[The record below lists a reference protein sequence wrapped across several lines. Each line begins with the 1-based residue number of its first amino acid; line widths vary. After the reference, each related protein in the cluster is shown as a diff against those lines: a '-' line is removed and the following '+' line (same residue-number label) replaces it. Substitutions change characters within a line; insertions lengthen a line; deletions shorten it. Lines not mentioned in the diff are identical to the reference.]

1 MADLPLIVD
10 VKRHSLEDGPGIRSV
25 VFFKGCPL
33 RCVFCQ
39 NPEAQDPRAE
49 IAFSAAD
56 CVACGA
62 CADVCASGAVD
73 RESRVRVRRDRCA
86 RCGECARVCPGGALR
101 LVGTYY
107 PPEVLA
113 EILLRDTHFYRHSG
127 GGVTL
132 SGGECTLYPDYL
144 QALLR
149 ILRGKGVSVVV
160 ETCGDFDWAA
170 FEDKVLPY
178 VDLIYYD
185 LKFVDPRA
193 HQKYTGRSN
202 RKILQNFRRLVARGA
217 DVRPRV
223 PIVPGVT
230 AAAENLARIV
240 DFLCDAGA
248 AEVSLLPYNPL
259 GFRMAEELGK
269 GRPGLPERFM
279 AAEEEREIYELLRA
293 ILAERRRRR
302 RPRPRKGKALEAR
315 RRFSPRGVRGGRNVE

>member
-25 VFFKGCPL
+25 AFFKGCPL
-33 RCVFCQ
+33 RCIFCQ

-49 IAFSAAD
+49 IAFSARE
-56 CVACGA
+56 CVACGGCVDA
-62 CADVCASGAVD
+62 CVSGAID
-73 RESRVRVRRDRCA
+73 PESPLRVRRGRCKRCGACA
-86 RCGECARVCPGGALR
+86 RACPGGALR

-107 PPEVLA
+107 APEALA
-113 EILLRDTHFYRHSG
+113 EILLRDTSFYRHSG

-149 ILRGKGVSVVV
+149 ILKVKAVSVVV
-160 ETCGDFDWAA
+160 ETCGDFDWAG

-178 VDLIYYD
+178 VELIYYD
-185 LKFVDPRA
+185 LKFVDPRQHLA
-193 HQKYTGRSN
+193 YTGKSN
-202 RKILQNFRRLVARGA
+202 RRILRNFRRLVARGA

-230 AAAENLARIV
+230 ATAENLAGIV

-259 GFRMAEELGK
+259 GFHMAEELGK
-269 GRPGLPERFM
+269 SRPGLPERFM
-279 AAEEEREIYELLRA
+279 SAEEEQEVDEL
-293 ILAERRRRR
+293 
-302 RPRPRKGKALEAR
+302 
-315 RRFSPRGVRGGRNVE
+315 VRGILGARKREGSEGAPAFSGRGTNGDSGLK